1 MKILL
6 LQDVK
11 AVGRKGDIKQV
22 ADGYALNNL
31 LPRKVA
37 IEATP
42 AVILKY
48 ETENKLRLEHERV
61 QKQLAKETFV
71 VLSEKPLIMKV
82 NANDKGHLFAS
93 IHAGDI
99 INALK
104 SERNINLNPEWVV
117 LPKPI
122 KEVGDYKI
130 KLKVFD
136 ISADLQVVV
145 EK

>member
-42 AVILKY
+42 AVIQRY
-48 ETENKLRLEHERV
+48 EAEHKLRLEHEKV
-61 QKQLAKETFV
+61 QKELARETFAL
-71 VLSEKPLIMKV
+71 LSQKPLVIKA

-93 IHAGDI
+93 LHAGDI

-104 SERNINLNPEWVV
+104 YERNINLDPSWIM
-117 LPKPI
+117 LIKPI
-122 KEVGDYKI
+122 KEIGEYKV

-136 ISADLQVVV
+136 LSTDLQVVV